1 MAADPDAPAPD
12 PDGSN
17 TGGPEADAS
26 VSLDPVI
33 HAPARLRIMASLAGL
48 ADGDTIKFPRLQK
61 VLDMT
66 GGNLL
71 THLRKLEDAGYVRSE
86 KAGRTTMLSL
96 TASGRAAFEM
106 YRQSLRDLLGSAGE

>member
-1 MAADPDAPAPD
+1 MAVDPDAP
-12 PDGSN
+12 
-17 TGGPEADAS
+17 

-48 ADGDTIKFPRLQK
+48 SDGDTIKFPRLQK

-86 KAGRTTMLSL
+86 KAGRTTMLAL
-96 TASGRAAFEM
+96 TSAGRAAFET
-106 YRQSLRDLLGSAGE
+106 YRQSLRDLLGPTGK